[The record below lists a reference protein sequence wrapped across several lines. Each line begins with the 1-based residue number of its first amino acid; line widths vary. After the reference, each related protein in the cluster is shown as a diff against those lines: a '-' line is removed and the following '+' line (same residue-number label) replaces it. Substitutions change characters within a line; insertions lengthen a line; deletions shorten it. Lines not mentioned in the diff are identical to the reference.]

1 MYAKSGRF
9 LVDDGDLFFESVG
22 EGEAVV
28 FLHGFGLDS
37 RMWDPQFEVLQST
50 FRAIRYDFRGF
61 GRSSLPPHNRYAHE
75 DDLNALLSDL
85 GSAPAHVV
93 GLSMGG
99 MMALRCAVAY
109 PQSVRSLVLADSA
122 LDGHTWS
129 DDWQTRWYGMREAA
143 KTGQIAEAKRRW
155 LEHPL
160 FDSARADPRRPIEF
174 GASASA
180 RIPAL
185 RRHRKVRRACSCAPR
200 SSDSDRP
207 GHGSCRDDRIY
218 LRIGD
223 HLEVGCRNTAKRHLR
238 RTREAVSTDRDRCP
252 DLAAGRVKSDIRRH
266 DRKLATAGSAPARR
280 GGQLSGRLPEGGRNR
295 TGDG

>member
-50 FRAIRYDFRGF
+50 FRVIRYDFRGF
-61 GRSSLPPHNRYAHE
+61 GRSSLPPHNGYAHE

-99 MMALRCAVAY
+99 MMALRFAVAY

-122 LDGHTWS
+122 GLV
-129 DDWQTRWYGMREAA
+129 
-143 KTGQIAEAKRRW
+143 IF
-155 LEHPL
+155 L
-160 FDSARADPRRPIEF
+160 FDTVHCAGLVPLPEKKIIGARKREKRCAQCVLYPASVAASTDFFPRTTLQNL
-174 GASASA
+174 
-180 RIPAL
+180 PAL
-185 RRHRKVRRACSCAPR
+185 
-200 SSDSDRP
+200 
-207 GHGSCRDDRIY
+207 
-218 LRIGD
+218 
-223 HLEVGCRNTAKRHLR
+223 
-238 RTREAVSTDRDRCP
+238 
-252 DLAAGRVKSDIRRH
+252 
-266 DRKLATAGSAPARR
+266 
-280 GGQLSGRLPEGGRNR
+280 
-295 TGDG
+295 